1 MEKILIVELTLKWS
15 HETLD
20 SFGYQISQVAKFK
33 NSLTKGKKKS
43 IKVVNELKRKRK
55 KKKGKTNKPYE
66 AWIDTGRERKQV
78 LWYFV
83 ME

>member
-1 MEKILIVELTLKWS
+1 MHVTEEKNQKVPPM
-15 HETLD
+15 
-20 SFGYQISQVAKFK
+20 VP
-33 NSLTKGKKKS
+33 KKS
-43 IKVVNELKRKRK
+43 IKVVNELKRKKK
-55 KKKGKTNKPYE
+55 KKKGKTYKPYE

>member
-43 IKVVNELKRKRK
+43 IKVVNELKRKREK
-55 KKKGKTNKPYE
+55 QTNHMRLGLIPGEKESKPCG
-66 AWIDTGRERKQV
+66 I
-78 LWYFV
+78 L
-83 ME
+83 

>member
-20 SFGYQISQVAKFK
+20 SFGYQISQVAKLK
-33 NSLTKGKKKS
+33 NSLTKGEKKALKWS
-43 IKVVNELKRKRK
+43 TNLKEKRKRK
-55 KKKGKTNKPYE
+55 RGKANKPYE